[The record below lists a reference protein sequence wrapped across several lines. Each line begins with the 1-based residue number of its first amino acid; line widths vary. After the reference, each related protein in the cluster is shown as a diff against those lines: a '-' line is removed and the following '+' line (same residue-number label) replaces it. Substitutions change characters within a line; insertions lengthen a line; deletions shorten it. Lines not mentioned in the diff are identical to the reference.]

1 MKFNQTIDFCFR
13 FLYNYFMKDSKT
25 RLLEVALKLFAVK
38 GLDGVSTRE
47 IAQKAQVNI
56 SAITYYF
63 GGKAELYSAVLE
75 YIKVTLQADAA
86 AIIKEIDYGK
96 KLKNMSAEEARIIF
110 QRVYEEIL
118 NAAFKPKNVYMSM
131 ILAKESVNPGKAAI
145 KVFTAKTTP
154 LTSEIAKLISKIT
167 GLSQNSAKT
176 SIITE
181 TLLNKAMVFGRDKT
195 RILFNLGIKDYDEKT
210 ISLIKQIVL
219 KQADLILNYYVKE
232 NK

>member
-1 MKFNQTIDFCFR
+1 
-13 FLYNYFMKDSKT
+13 MKDSKT
-25 RLLEVALKLFAVK
+25 RLLEVALKLFATK

-63 GGKAELYSAVLE
+63 GGKAELYTAVLE
-75 YIKVTLQADAA
+75 YIKFTLQADAA
-86 AIIKEIDYGK
+86 AIIKELDYSR
-96 KLKNMSAEEARIIF
+96 KLKNMSADEARIIF
-110 QRVYEEIL
+110 QRVYEEVL
-118 NAAFKPKNVYMSM
+118 NAAFKPKSIYMSM
-131 ILAKESVNPGKAAI
+131 ILAKESVNPSKAAV

-154 LTSEIAKLISKIT
+154 LTAEIMKLVSKIT
-167 GLSQNSAKT
+167 GLSQNSAKAAV
-176 SIITE
+176 ITE

-219 KQADLILNYYVKE
+219 EQADLILNYYTKE
-232 NK
+232 KK

>member
-13 FLYNYFMKDSKT
+13 FLYNYLMKDSKT

-131 ILAKESVNPGKAAI
+131 ILAKESVNPSKAAI

-154 LTSEIAKLISKIT
+154 LTAEIVKLISKIT
-167 GLSQNSAKT
+167 GLSPHSAKAI
-176 SIITE
+176 IITE
-181 TLLNKAMVFGRDKT
+181 TILNEAMIFGRDKT

-210 ISLIKQIVL
+210 MALIKETVSR
-219 KQADLILNYYVKE
+219 QADLILNYYVKE

>member
-1 MKFNQTIDFCFR
+1 
-13 FLYNYFMKDSKT
+13 MKDSKT
-25 RLLEVALKLFAVK
+25 RLLEVALKLFATK

-63 GGKAELYSAVLE
+63 GGKAELYTAVLE
-75 YIKVTLQADAA
+75 YIKITLQADAA
-86 AIIKEIDYGK
+86 AIIKELDYSR
-96 KLKNMSAEEARIIF
+96 KLKNMSAAEARIIF

-118 NAAFKPKNVYMSM
+118 NAAFKPKNIYMSM
-131 ILAKESVNPGKAAI
+131 ILAKESVNPSKAAV

-154 LTSEIAKLISKIT
+154 LTVEIMKLVSKIT
-167 GLSQNSAKT
+167 GLSQNSVKAAV
-176 SIITE
+176 ITE

-219 KQADLILNYYVKE
+219 EQADLILNYYTKE
-232 NK
+232 KK

>member
-1 MKFNQTIDFCFR
+1 
-13 FLYNYFMKDSKT
+13 MKDAKT

-47 IAQKAQVNI
+47 IAQKAQINI

-75 YIKVTLQADAA
+75 YIKTTLQADAA
-86 AIIKEIDYGK
+86 AIIKELDYSK
-96 KLKNMSAEEARIIF
+96 KLKNMGVAEARTIF

-118 NAAFKPKNVYMSM
+118 NAAFKPKNIYMSM
-131 ILAKESVNPGKAAI
+131 ILAKESVNPSKAAI

-154 LTSEIAKLISKIT
+154 LTAEIVKLISKIT
-167 GLSQNSAKT
+167 GLSQNSTKT
-176 SIITE
+176 ALITE

-195 RILFNLGIKDYDEKT
+195 RILFNLGTKDYDEKT
-210 ISLIKQIVL
+210 ISLIKETVL
-219 KQADLILNYYVKE
+219 EQADLILNYYAKE